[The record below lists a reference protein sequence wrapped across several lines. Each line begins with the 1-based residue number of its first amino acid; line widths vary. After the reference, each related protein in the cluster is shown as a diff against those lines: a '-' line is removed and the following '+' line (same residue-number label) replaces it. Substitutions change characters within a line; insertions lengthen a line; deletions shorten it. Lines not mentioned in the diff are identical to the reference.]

1 MTNDQWKL
9 WEESMALAPEIT
21 TAMFN
26 ARVKEMTQTEVVDLS
41 RCLLTVTRCIESL
54 AAGRITEKRDVEDL
68 ADLTMSMMSG
78 MYGRLMGLARAYDT
92 LITKQVMLEAE
103 LASTGK

>member
-9 WEESMALAPEIT
+9 WEDSMKLAPEIT

-26 ARVKEMTQTEVVDLS
+26 ARVKEMTQAEVVDMS
-41 RCLLTVTRCIESL
+41 RCLLSVTRCIESL
-54 AAGRITEKRDVEDL
+54 AAGRITDKRDVEEL
-68 ADLTMSMMSG
+68 ADLTLNMMSG
-78 MYGRLMGLARAYDT
+78 MYGRLMGLARAYDA

>member
-1 MTNDQWKL
+1 MTNDQWKIF
-9 WEESMALAPEIT
+9 EDSMANAPRIT
-21 TAMFN
+21 MEMFN
-26 ARVKEMTQTEVVDLS
+26 ARVKEMTQAEVVDMS
-41 RCLLTVTRCIESL
+41 RCLLSVTRCIESL

-68 ADLTMSMMSG
+68 ADLTLSMMSG
-78 MYGRLMGLARAYDT
+78 MYGRLMGLAKAYDT

>member
-9 WEESMALAPEIT
+9 WEDSMKLAPEIT

-26 ARVKEMTQTEVVDLS
+26 ARVREMTQAEVVDMS
-41 RCLLTVTRCIESL
+41 RCLLSVTRCIESL
-54 AAGRITEKRDVEDL
+54 AAGRITDKRDVEEL
-68 ADLTMSMMSG
+68 ADLTLNMMSG
-78 MYGRLMGLARAYDT
+78 MYGRLMGLARAYDA